1 MPVVRCCAVLNS
13 TQAVTET
20 PTSAIKQNKQKKS
33 LNNNKKKSQKIQCH
47 LLTLSLHLVSEK
59 WYAVYERCDFSCV
72 LYPQVP

>member
-33 LNNNKKKSQKIQCH
+33 LNNNKKKNHRRFNATC
-47 LLTLSLHLVSEK
+47 
-59 WYAVYERCDFSCV
+59 
-72 LYPQVP
+72 